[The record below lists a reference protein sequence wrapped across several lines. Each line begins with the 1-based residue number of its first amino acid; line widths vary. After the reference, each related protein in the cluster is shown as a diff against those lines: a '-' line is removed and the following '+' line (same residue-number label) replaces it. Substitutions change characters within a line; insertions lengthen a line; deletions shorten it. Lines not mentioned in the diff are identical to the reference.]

1 MQTYLNSL
9 MKKNLKTLLTKGNLI
24 ALNFLGM
31 IFLSTLLSSCQKN
44 KYPWEPG
51 ISASRYYPITDVV
64 VDFGNAGNGTRMPF
78 DSGWRQLTFQLLI
91 VSGYLIFL
99 FLYNSLL

>member
-1 MQTYLNSL
+1 

-44 KYPWEPG
+44 KYPWEPR

-78 DSGWRQLTFQLLI
+78 DSGWRQLTFQLL
-91 VSGYLIFL
+91 VFRLFNFSIFV
-99 FLYNSLL
+99 